1 MLRSSSHHRG
11 CRSFVAGVIGAASWV
26 WDELA
31 ARDSGQDQQH
41 PQNGTCDAAHLIMLH
56 LKRAYEPAASGDGH
70 RVLVERLW
78 PRGLRKADAHI
89 DEWLKDVAPSH
100 ELRRW
105 FGHDPSRFS
114 EFRERY
120 KKELRS
126 EPAHAAMVELSLRA
140 ARGTVTLVYSAHDE
154 VHNNAVVLAHEL
166 ERRIAR
172 KRTKKPLRARAN
184 HAS

>member
-1 MLRSSSHHRG
+1 MLR
-11 CRSFVAGVIGAASWV
+11 
-26 WDELA
+26 
-31 ARDSGQDQQH
+31 
-41 PQNGTCDAAHLIMLH
+41 
-56 LKRAYEPAASGDGH
+56 LKRAYETAASGDGH

-89 DEWLKDVAPSH
+89 DEWLRDVAPSH

-105 FGHDPSRFS
+105 FGHDPHRFS

-126 EPAHAAMVELSLRA
+126 EPARSAVAELARRA

-154 VHNNAVVLAHEL
+154 AHNNAVVLAHEL
-166 ERRIAR
+166 ELRIAR
-172 KRTKKPLRARAN
+172 RRTKKSPHVRAH
-184 HAS
+184 HAP